1 MDVDYYPTIKR
12 LLDFTLASAAFIVL
26 SPLFCLIIILI
37 KLDSKGPSFF
47 RQKRLGKNFKPFYLI
62 KFRSMT
68 ASERLDCGEF
78 DPGDA
83 SRITKVG
90 AFLRKTKLDELPELY
105 NVLKGDMSIIGP
117 RPEVEKY
124 IRIHCEDFKE
134 VLKIRPGLS
143 DYASIK
149 YRYEE
154 EILAGQDKPET
165 YYLRVILPDKLRLA
179 RRYVKEISLSTD
191 LRIIK
196 ETLKAIP

>member
-1 MDVDYYPTIKR
+1 
-12 LLDFTLASAAFIVL
+12 
-26 SPLFCLIIILI
+26 
-37 KLDSKGPSFF
+37 
-47 RQKRLGKNFKPFYLI
+47 
-62 KFRSMT
+62 MT